1 MKITLFLVVIYSF
14 CVFGQ
19 YSDLVERIVIDD
31 FSLSQS
37 VSVTL
42 SATQTPYDPPI
53 IETSIADAGIGCS
66 SIIGCE
72 RDMFISVI
80 SGFQERT
87 YFSAIY
93 YNEWDVSTP
102 LGSVVEY
109 SIQYDGRDNSTNLD
123 LNGLN
128 NLDLTDGGLASVI
141 KFSGVV
147 DIPGQILNFVAYSPN
162 GNSCEVDIDI
172 NIVYNPIYYGDTLS
186 YMPLANLTGNCDL
199 TNIGAIE
206 INIPATEAIDPVI
219 RNISI
224 ISEPSVST
232 TPSITPTPM
241 PSPSA

>member
-1 MKITLFLVVIYSF
+1 
-14 CVFGQ
+14 VFGQ

-128 NLDLTDGGLASVI
+128 NLDLTDGGLASI
-141 KFSGVV
+141 IQFSGNI
-147 DIPGQILNFVAYSPN
+147 DIMGTTLNFVEYSPN
-162 GNSCEVDIDI
+162 GNSCEADIEIMTNSGTYD
-172 NIVYNPIYYGDTLS
+172 DTLS